1 LLHSVAINHEEITN
15 ASAESQKMNH
25 GHQIEKKNENEII
38 PKCRPFEK
46 EFYILRPYGM
56 GESFGTAWS
65 TNGVKRSHYKK
76 IIKQV
81 VPIGL
86 IL

>member
-1 LLHSVAINHEEITN
+1 MKTKLFQSAGLL
-15 ASAESQKMNH
+15 
-25 GHQIEKKNENEII
+25 
-38 PKCRPFEK
+38 K

-81 VPIGL
+81 VPVGL

>member
-1 LLHSVAINHEEITN
+1 MVIRL
-15 ASAESQKMNH
+15 K
-25 GHQIEKKNENEII
+25 KKNENEII

-81 VPIGL
+81 VPVGL
-86 IL
+86 ILEVLGRFGNQIHFVSTLKT